1 MEKPS
6 NPAASAHKVRVTD
19 LPQFAQGKW
28 RKAFFPTLY
37 DKFFTSNEPFDAFA
51 KGSDDF
57 IALLQPLLRRFFLR
71 LSTHQENG
79 ILLSIMALFVVVD
92 EVQVAAHHLNNYVAS
107 RNGYIC
113 ARS

>member
-6 NPAASAHKVRVTD
+6 NAAASAHKVRVTD

-28 RKAFFPTLY
+28 CKTFLPTLY

-57 IALLQPLLRRFFLR
+57 IVLLQATVEEVFPEVKYGVTSADSIHFLVSFPGLSLPLCI
-71 LSTHQENG
+71 STTY
-79 ILLSIMALFVVVD
+79 ACF
-92 EVQVAAHHLNNYVAS
+92 
-107 RNGYIC
+107 
-113 ARS
+113 